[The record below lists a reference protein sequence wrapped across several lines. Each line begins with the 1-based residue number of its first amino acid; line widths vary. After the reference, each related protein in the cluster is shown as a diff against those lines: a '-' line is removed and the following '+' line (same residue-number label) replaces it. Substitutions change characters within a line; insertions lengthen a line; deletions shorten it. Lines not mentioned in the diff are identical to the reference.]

1 MRDFDKELVDALY
14 FAMLYFECCKKTRMW
29 IHLTGAREIRVSFDG
44 SMRKIKKPKGETKM
58 SVISMKQ
65 LLEAG
70 VHFGH
75 QTRRWNPKMAPYIY
89 TERNGIYIIDLQKSV
104 GMVDDAYN
112 AISDIVANGG
122 NILFVGTKKQAQDA
136 IKTEAERC
144 GMFYVNE
151 RWLGGMMTNFK
162 TIQSRIKRLKD
173 IEAMEA
179 DGTFDVLPKKEVIEL
194 KKEMEK
200 LQKNLGGIKEMK
212 KLPDAIFIVDPKKER
227 ICVQEAHTLGIPLIG
242 ICDTNCDPEELDYVI
257 PGNDDAIRAVKL
269 IVAKMADAVIEA
281 NQGQIDVDMTA
292 EEAEMVNEEA
302 AE

>member
-1 MRDFDKELVDALY
+1 
-14 FAMLYFECCKKTRMW
+14 
-29 IHLTGAREIRVSFDG
+29 
-44 SMRKIKKPKGETKM
+44 M

-104 GMVDDAYN
+104 GKVDEAYN
-112 AISDIVANGG
+112 AVADIVANGG
-122 NILFVGTKKQAQDA
+122 TILFVGTKKQAQDA

-151 RWLGGMMTNFK
+151 RWLGGMLTNFK
-162 TIQSRIKRLKD
+162 TIQSRIAKLKS
-173 IEAMEA
+173 IEKMEE
-179 DGTFDVLPKKEVIEL
+179 DGTFDVLPKKEVLAL
-194 KKEMEK
+194 KKLQEK
-200 LQKNLGGIKEMK
+200 LERNLGGIKEMNRI
-212 KLPDAIFIVDPKKER
+212 PDAIFIVDPKKER

-242 ICDTNCDPEELDYVI
+242 IADTNCDPEELDFVI

-269 IVAKMADAVIEA
+269 IVSKMADAVVEA
-281 NQGQIDVDMTA
+281 KQGEAEDVP
-292 EEAEMVNEEA
+292 EEAEAA